1 MKNLQALLYCFALA
15 NIFVLEIYAQDSTSR
30 QSFRGDV
37 TANFYGT
44 ATQMPFWF
52 RANQYDIIPQKT
64 AIALSGTIDY
74 EANLSTKNDKWKV
87 VGSAQVVGNVLDNR
101 KNQIYLPQ
109 LYAGIRRG
117 PLLFY
122 VGRKKELFGL
132 ADSTLTS
139 GSYIWS
145 GNALPI
151 PKIQVELSDYV
162 PIGKKNPWFGF
173 KGNYA
178 HGWFGTSDYA
188 YGYYLHQKSLYV
200 RLGRKSSVIKLYG
213 GFNHQVQWG
222 GKATQDIGTVT
233 DRTFPSSFGA
243 YLETVIAFGA
253 NIGLKRRGTNNF
265 DSTNRIGNHLGTV
278 DLGLELD
285 LKKYN
290 LFVYRQN
297 IYEDGSLFYLTSIA
311 DGLNG
316 VVLTN
321 LFPNREKGKL
331 SIKKVVFEVL
341 NTRSQGGGAF
351 VIDDNQKRGKD
362 DYFNHQQYYDG
373 WSYRRRIIGTP
384 FMTNQLD
391 TNRPEIQ
398 NKYDIANNN
407 RVLVFHT
414 GFEGYLGPNIHFL
427 SKLSYSANYGTYIY
441 PYSIIAKQFSGLL
454 QLRGQIP
461 ALNGFEWTAAIAND
475 NGQLYTQNLG
485 FRLGIRKVWGT
496 GKYDT
501 YVFK

>member
-1 MKNLQALLYCFALA
+1 MNTVC
-15 NIFVLEIYAQDSTSR
+15 AQDSTSR
-30 QSFRGDV
+30 QSLRGDFA
-37 TANFYGT
+37 TNFYGT
-44 ATQMPFWF
+44 NAQMPFWF
-52 RANQYDIIPQKT
+52 RVNQYDIIPQKT
-64 AIALSGTIDY
+64 AISLSGTIDY
-74 EANLSTKNDKWKV
+74 ETNLFAKDNRWKL
-87 VGSAQVVGNVLDNR
+87 VGRAQVVGNVLDDR
-101 KNQIYLPQ
+101 KNKVFLPQ

-117 PLLFY
+117 SLLFY

-151 PKIQVELSDYV
+151 PKIQIELSDYV
-162 PIGKKNPWFGF
+162 PIGKTNPWLGF

-178 HGWFGTSDYA
+178 HGWFGSSKFA
-188 YGYYLHQKSLYV
+188 YGYFLHQKSLYLRV
-200 RLGRKSSVIKLYG
+200 GRKSSVVKLYG
-213 GFNHQVQWG
+213 GFNHQVQWA
-222 GKATQDIGTVT
+222 GKTIDDIGTVT
-233 DRTFPSSFGA
+233 NRTFPSSFGA

-278 DLGLELD
+278 DLGFELD

-290 LFVYRQN
+290 LLLYRQN

-316 VVLTN
+316 IVLTN

-331 SIKKVVFEVL
+331 SIKKAVFEVL

-384 FMTNQLD
+384 FITNQDD
-391 TNRPEIQ
+391 TNRPELE
-398 NKYDIANNN
+398 NANDIATNN
-407 RVLVFHT
+407 RVLVFHA
-414 GFEGYLGPNIHFL
+414 GLEGYLGGNIHFL

-441 PYSIIAKQFSGLL
+441 PYSIVAKQFSGLL

-485 FRLGIRKVWGT
+485 FRLGLRKVWGT
-496 GKYDT
+496 GKYGT
-501 YVFK
+501 YFFK